1 MNFSDDIVICNPVRT
16 PVGADGG
23 QFASVEAVDLS
34 SELLKQM
41 ISETG
46 IGEDDVDDVILGHGY
61 PNSEA
66 ANIGRVTALDAGLGV
81 GTAGLELDRRCSSGV
96 QSIVYGVMQVAAG
109 VSRTVVA
116 GGVESMSQAEH
127 YLLGLRR
134 GAGNG
139 HATLIDRIARGRVTA
154 GGKNYPVPGGMLETA
169 ENLRMD
175 YGISRADQ
183 DEFAYNSHK
192 KADAATKEGRFRDE
206 IRPVTVHGRKGASTV
221 YEVDEQIRPDVSL
234 EKLATLR
241 PVRGRSDSE
250 STVTAGNACGQS
262 DGASLMVVTTR
273 AEAERLGLT
282 PFVRLVSWAVAG
294 VRPDRMG
301 IGPVPATAKA
311 LTQADLKL
319 SDMDLIEVNEAFAV
333 QVMACLRE
341 WNFTEA
347 DYERFNV
354 NGSGIALG
362 HPVGATGARI
372 LTTMAH
378 EMRRRDATYG
388 LETMCMGGGQ
398 GFAAVFERVA

>member
-1 MNFSDDIVICNPVRT
+1 MNISDDIVICNPVRT

-23 QFASVEAVDLS
+23 QFATMEAVELS
-34 SELLKQM
+34 SGLLQQL
-41 ISETG
+41 IAETD
-46 IGEDDVDDVILGHGY
+46 IGPDDVDDVLLGNAY

-66 ANIGRVTALDAGLGV
+66 ANIGRVTALDAGLGIDT
-81 GTAGLELDRRCSSGV
+81 GGLQLDRRCASGV

-109 VSRTVVA
+109 VSKTVVA

-169 ENLRMD
+169 ENLRSD
-175 YGISRADQ
+175 YGITREDQ
-183 DEFAYNSHK
+183 DEFAYWSHK
-192 KADAATKEGRFRDE
+192 KADAATREGRFADE
-206 IRPVTVHGRKGASTV
+206 IRPVTVHGRKGAKTV
-221 YEVDEQIRPDVSL
+221 HDVDEQIRPDVSM
-234 EKLATLR
+234 EKLATLN
-241 PVRGRSDSE
+241 PVRGRTDAE

-262 DGASLMVVTTR
+262 DGASLVVVTTR

-311 LTQADLKL
+311 LAKANLNL

-341 WNFTEA
+341 WKFTDS
-347 DYERFNV
+347 DYDRLNV
-354 NGSGIALG
+354 NGSAIALG
-362 HPVGATGARI
+362 HPAGATGARI
-372 LTTMAH
+372 LTSMAH
-378 EMRRRDATYG
+378 EMRRRGSTYG

-398 GFAAVFERVA
+398 GFAGIFERVS